1 MEERVDEEQVMRDG
15 REKGDV
21 GVVGG
26 SGGR

>member
-1 MEERVDEEQVMRDG
+1 VEERVEGEQVMRDG